1 MSGVEIWKAIP
12 GFEGFY
18 EVSDLGR
25 VRSLDRYVDLIGRWG
40 KPERRRYKGR
50 IRRPCRSTTNN
61 YLMVLL
67 CVNSVKTPRTIHSLV
82 LEAFVGPCPP
92 GQEARHRNCQDH
104 DNRLSNLLYGTRKQN
119 REDSRREG
127 TLALGERIAQHK
139 LTEKEVLEIRACAG
153 RHEDIA
159 DVYGVSRAQ
168 ISRIKRRENW
178 AHV

>member
-1 MSGVEIWKAIP
+1 MSEIWKAVP

-18 EVSDLGR
+18 EVSNMGR

-40 KPERRRYKGR
+40 KPERRFYKGR
-50 IRRPCRSTTNN
+50 VRRPFTSTTND

-92 GQEARHRNCQDH
+92 GQEARHRNCQHH
-104 DNRLSNLLYGTRKQN
+104 DNRLDNLLYGTRKQN

-127 TLALGERIAQHK
+127 TLAVGERIAQHK
-139 LTEKEVLEIRACAG
+139 LTTAEVLDIRASPG
-153 RHEDIA
+153 RHIDIA
-159 DVYGVSRAQ
+159 DAYDISRTQ
-168 ISRIKRRENW
+168 VSRIKRRENW
-178 AHV
+178 RHV